1 MDRKCIAVV
10 PTSER
15 NARRR
20 LFDALEEAFPVRFV
34 GRDAHENGGVDAA
47 LLLPGS
53 GPHAAAIHEHLP
65 RLTAVAE
72 EGAAQPPAGLGAT
85 SEAGGPRLAL
95 GTSAPLDRR
104 LRGQR
109 LRDAAAAAAPALSVD
124 GAEVVLA
131 ARGEDA
137 LWLARPAARG
147 PHDVVAVA
155 PAELGEDETLRDRL
169 RDGRFLALAA
179 LVHFLRTLCADAGWR
194 PPPLRACL
202 LFDDPNLH
210 WTSYGY
216 LPYRELVRQADLH
229 DYHVAFATVPL
240 DGWFAH
246 PSTARL
252 FRERA
257 DRLSLVVHGNDH
269 TRLELARP
277 FGAAERRALLAQAL
291 RRTGAFERRS
301 GVPVDRIMVAP
312 HGVCSQEMAHDLVP
326 LGFEALCISRPY
338 PWLARPPRSWLTR
351 PAGSSPLA
359 AWDPASVVDNGLPVM
374 LRRGFADPDEDLAL
388 RAFLDQPLIV
398 YGHHGDMSD
407 GLDRLAEIAGLIGRL
422 GDVQWTSL
430 GDIAASNVTTRQ
442 EGDAL
447 RVRMFSRRVR
457 VQIPAGVERL
467 VVETPSLEAHAG
479 VDAMTWTS
487 EPADP
492 AAGRQDGLSPAG
504 PSAEPIALPDGT
516 RGVELRLV
524 RSGAPDPAAI
534 RSPATLRW
542 AIARRLMGEGR
553 DRLVP
558 VYRRTTRRAERARG

>member
-10 PTSER
+10 PASER
-15 NARRR
+15 DARRR
-20 LFDALEEAFPVRFV
+20 LFDALEQTLPVRFV
-34 GRDAHENGGVDAA
+34 GRDAFANGDVDAA

-53 GPHAAAIHEHLP
+53 GPHAGSVPDRVP
-65 RLTAVAE
+65 RLSAIAE
-72 EGAAQPPAGLGAT
+72 EGAVAPAARET
-85 SEAGGPRLAL
+85 SPAAAGPRLAL
-95 GTSAPLDRR
+95 ATSAPLDRR
-104 LRGQR
+104 LRGQH
-109 LRDAAAAAAPALSVD
+109 LRDAAAAAARPLPVD
-124 GAEVVLA
+124 GADAVLGR
-131 ARGEDA
+131 RGGDA
-137 LWLARPAARG
+137 MWLSRPAPSG
-147 PHDVVAVA
+147 PHDVVALA
-155 PAELGEDETLRDRL
+155 PAELGDGEALRDRL

-179 LVHFLRTLCADAGWR
+179 LVHFLRAVCADAGWR

-269 TRLELARP
+269 TRMELARP
-277 FGAAERRALLAQAL
+277 FGAEERRALLAQSL
-291 RRTGAFERRS
+291 RRIGAFERRS
-301 GVPVDRIMVAP
+301 GVPVARIMVAP

-338 PWLARPPRSWLTR
+338 PWLARPPRSWLAR

-359 AWDPASVVDNGLPVM
+359 AWEPASVVDNGLPVM
-374 LRRGFADPDEDLAL
+374 LRRGFGDPDEDLAL

-398 YGHHGDMSD
+398 YGHHGDMRD
-407 GLDRLAEIAGLIGRL
+407 GLDRLAEIAGLIHRL
-422 GDVQWTSL
+422 GDVRWSSL
-430 GDIAASNVTTRQ
+430 GEIAASNATTRH
-442 EGDAL
+442 EGYTL

-457 VQIPAGVERL
+457 LAVPAGVERL
-467 VVETPSLEAHAG
+467 VVETPSLEAHSG
-479 VDAMTWTS
+479 VDAMMWS
-487 EPADP
+487 SDP
-492 AAGRQDGLSPAG
+492 AAPAAARADGLSPVG
-504 PSAEPIALPDGT
+504 PSAEPIVLPPGT
-516 RGVELRLV
+516 PGVELRLV
-524 RSGAPDPAAI
+524 RSGAPNPSAARPPAAL
-534 RSPATLRW
+534 TW

-558 VYRRTTRRAERARG
+558 VYRRTARRR